1 MDKDILRR
9 FLILCKGLR
18 YSDTLHLKKSD
29 LQEFKQGEDVLYYF
43 NRRAQKSGIAG
54 IIHFFGEEIELL
66 QFDDDGRL
74 FAQMT
79 TADYNFH
86 LKRLSGK
93 IIGRAITSHYGRHF
107 AGDQA
112 INSGFD
118 IDDVKAILGI
128 SNENTARI
136 YAQRQNTT
144 ILTKLLTYA
153 KNKKN
158 TPDG

>member
-1 MDKDILRR
+1 M
-9 FLILCKGLR
+9 
-18 YSDTLHLKKSD
+18 
-29 LQEFKQGEDVLYYF
+29 Q
-43 NRRAQKSGIAG
+43 
-54 IIHFFGEEIELL
+54 FG
-66 QFDDDGRL
+66 DDSKL
-74 FAQMT
+74 FRQMKIS
-79 TADYNFH
+79 DYNFH
-86 LKRLSGK
+86 LKRISK
-93 IIGRAITSHYGRHF
+93 EIIGREITSHYGRHF

-153 KNKKN
+153 KNKKKHS
-158 TPDG
+158 